1 MALAIVVAAAL
12 PVFAGQEPRPRA
24 YLLFVDDLH
33 LDFRQTPR
41 TRKLMQDAFARL
53 GKEGDVWSL
62 VTTGTSSL
70 ITQAT
75 TDLGLIRGAVSRIT
89 GNGLKAGAAG
99 AERRQRADVAYK
111 TAVDAIT
118 RMAAVP
124 HEGALTVLYI
134 SSGYDTRVVDP
145 PSAVAAAAARVGA
158 RVVPFQPWF
167 APQGVNLAPDEWKA
181 YLTATQESLRLL
193 ASDTSGVTVFG
204 PDDVEPAMQFAEPPP
219 TIVR

>member
-12 PVFAGQEPRPRA
+12 PVLAGQEPRPRA

-53 GKEGDVWSL
+53 GKEGDVWSV

-70 ITQAT
+70 MMPAT
-75 TDLGLIRGAVSRIT
+75 TDLGSIRGAVSRIT

-99 AERRQRADVAYK
+99 TERRRRAEVAYK

-134 SSGYDTRVVDP
+134 SGGYDTRVVDP
-145 PSAVAAAAARVGA
+145 PSAVAAAAARVDA

-167 APQGVNLAPDEWKA
+167 APQGVGIAPDEWKA
-181 YLTATQESLRLL
+181 YLAATQESLRRL

-204 PDDVEPAMQFAEPPP
+204 PDDVEAAMQFAEP
-219 TIVR
+219 RR